1 MEGRKDLPSNATCAA
16 WSTGIA
22 NTAYTTCSVE
32 ERKNLPSDA
41 RAAGI
46 TNTVETALSVVGRK
60 DLPHKEAKVIATS
73 DHDYNKCSG
82 DCSSIQDTESTS
94 EDQNEIDSIDSAEHG
109 VSTSTA
115 GNLDLSP
122 PVITTH
128 VMTSTTTH
136 GEISSSLSIVT
147 TTVTST
153 VSPLSALTSCCNSVD
168 YIRGNVSNVNVDTKL
183 SDAAHGNSKA
193 VDGRKTNICSHDS
206 DIAAAN
212 NSMSITSHSLDETE
226 NNHGCCTG
234 NDGTKGP
241 SVARSSAAES
251 VRSSDVNMAT
261 LPMPPMFIM
270 LSLRLP
276 VMPDVSSAP
285 SQIQGKLLLNLSLIC
300 KSL

>member
-1 MEGRKDLPSNATCAA
+1 VEGRK
-16 WSTGIA
+16 I
-22 NTAYTTCSVE
+22 
-32 ERKNLPSDA
+32 LPSDA

-46 TNTVETALSVVGRK
+46 TDTMETALSVVGRK
-60 DLPHKEAKVIATS
+60 DLPQKEAKVLATS

-82 DCSSIQDTESTS
+82 DCSPIQDTESTS
-94 EDQNEIDSIDSAEHG
+94 EDQNEIDSVDSAEHG
-109 VSTSTA
+109 VSISRA

-122 PVITTH
+122 PVITTC

-153 VSPLSALTSCCNSVD
+153 VSSLSALTTCCNSVD
-168 YIRGNVSNVNVDTKL
+168 YNRGNVANVNTDTKF
-183 SDAAHGNSKA
+183 SDAAHGNSKT
-193 VDGRKTNICSHDS
+193 VEGKKTSICSRDS

-212 NSMSITSHSLDETE
+212 SSVSITTHSLNETE
-226 NNHGCCTG
+226 NNHGCCTR

-241 SVARSSAAES
+241 SVIATSAAES
-251 VRSSDVNMAT
+251 VRSSDVNMAS
-261 LPMPPMFIM
+261 LPVPPMFIM

-285 SQIQGKLLLNLSLIC
+285 SQIQGKLVINLSLTV
-300 KSL
+300 KLL